1 MKCLKCAQ
9 EIGDEKEYAYHVKV
23 CQLSAMGCKECLITF
38 SAKKYYLQH
47 IKRVH
52 MIPTILEKRVV
63 ERNENVRKRCSSLPP
78 SAYMKKPKL
87 DPCTVTV
94 QAVTHQ
100 ESPPATVPPH

>member
-1 MKCLKCAQ
+1 
-9 EIGDEKEYAYHVKV
+9 
-23 CQLSAMGCKECLITF
+23 MGCKECLITF

-52 MIPTILEKRVV
+52 MVPTIPEKRVV
-63 ERNENVRKRCSSLPP
+63 ERNENVRKRCSSLPS

-94 QAVTHQ
+94 QAVTHREITSRDCFSTSRQ
-100 ESPPATVPPH
+100 RGADGR